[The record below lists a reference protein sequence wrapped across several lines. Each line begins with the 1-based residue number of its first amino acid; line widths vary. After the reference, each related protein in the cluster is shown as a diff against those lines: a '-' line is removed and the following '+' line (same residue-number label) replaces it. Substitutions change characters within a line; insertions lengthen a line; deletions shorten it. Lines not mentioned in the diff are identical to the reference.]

1 MTPQERQLI
10 DDLFSRLAS
19 AENAPR
25 DPAAMAAIADG
36 LRQAPNAVYALVQS
50 VLVQDE
56 ALKRAHD
63 RIQQLESAAAGTP
76 APSGGFL
83 DSMRDTMFGRT
94 APHGSVPSVQ
104 PPPPPSSR
112 PVWNSGQALQ
122 QAEPPGRYDQAPP
135 NQPYGAPQAPAGGGS
150 FLGTAAATAAG
161 VIGGGLLMSSIRSM
175 MGGGHSSAF
184 GDAGGLGGLG
194 GARSPWGGGDQSGSS
209 LARDA
214 GVNDIGSQQ
223 ADGFGPSQFDQAQA
237 DADQDQ
243 DQDQDDDDEMDM
255 DSDGGDNDDGGSDY
269 A

>member
-10 DDLFSRLAS
+10 DDLFSRLAG

-63 RIQQLESAAAGTP
+63 RIQQLESATADNP
-76 APSGGFL
+76 AQSGGFL
-83 DSMRDTMFGRT
+83 DSMRDTMFGKT

-122 QAEPPGRYDQAPP
+122 QAETPGHYEQAPP
-135 NQPYGAPQAPAGGGS
+135 NQPYGAPQAPPGGGGS

-184 GDAGGLGGLG
+184 GDAGGLGGFG
-194 GARSPWGGGDQSGSS
+194 SGRSPWGGGDQAGGS

-223 ADGFGPSQFDQAQA
+223 TDRFDQAQA

-243 DQDQDDDDEMDM
+243 DQDQDDDDDAGM
-255 DSDGGDNDDGGSDY
+255 DSDDYGDDNGGSDY